1 MCDIN
6 FQTGCPGFHQVLRR
20 SPLSYK
26 PCGASI
32 EVIEVVVLVIATV
45 VVEALAG

>member
-1 MCDIN
+1 MCDIS
-6 FQTGCPGFHQVLRR
+6 FQTGCLGFHQVLRL
-20 SPLSYK
+20 SPLSYQ

-32 EVIEVVVLVIATV
+32 EVIEVVVVIAIV

>member
-6 FQTGCPGFHQVLRR
+6 FQTGCLGFHQVLRR
-20 SPLSYK
+20 SPSSYK

-32 EVIEVVVLVIATV
+32 EVIEVVVVVIAIV
-45 VVEALAG
+45 VAETLAG